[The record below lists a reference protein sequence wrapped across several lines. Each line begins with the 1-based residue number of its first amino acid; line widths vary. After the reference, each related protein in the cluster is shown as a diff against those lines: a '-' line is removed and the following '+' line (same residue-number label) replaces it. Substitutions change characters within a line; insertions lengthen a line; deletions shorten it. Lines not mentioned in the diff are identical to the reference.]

1 LATISTIPGSA
12 LGSSLENILCAE
24 DIVPG
29 AGPSYQLC
37 KEIFLFHP
45 LGQKLTEA
53 PIKFAQAFP
62 REITVADG
70 PEDECKRAFEDQW
83 AADKADASICNVATQ
98 ARVYGIASLALL
110 EQDVDSS
117 APLRIKK
124 LADAEIA
131 FNVLDPLNT
140 AGSLVLSQDPNSMD
154 YQKHRDIRVS
164 GRTYHRSRTV
174 TLLNEQPIYI
184 SYTSSA
190 FGFVGRSVYQRA
202 LFPLKSFVQT
212 MRADDMVARKAG
224 LIVAVLKMASSL
236 VDKVMAVGA
245 AFKRNLLKVGMTDN
259 IISIAE
265 GETVESIDLKNLEGP
280 LREARIHILENIAA
294 ADDMPAKMLNNE
306 TFVDGF
312 SEGTED
318 AKRIATYIEDKR
330 KWMRPLY
337 DFFDMVIQ
345 RRAWNK
351 EFFEGIQ
358 RKFPE
363 EYGSVT
369 YEAAFYRWTNSFQ
382 AIWPS
387 LLREPESELV
397 KVEDTKFKAMIA
409 ACQVFMPLCDPE
421 NRATF
426 MQWGADTLN
435 ANKKMFPIPL
445 NLDYEALAAYE
456 PPVAEAG
463 EKEPGAAPPFSAR
476 DSEGEDSEV
485 IGRIAS
491 MENFLRKH
499 GRQIARIAR

>member
-1 LATISTIPGSA
+1 MATITTSPGSSLGSA
-12 LGSSLENILCAE
+12 LESILCAD

-29 AGPSYQLC
+29 SGPSYQLC
-37 KEIFLFHP
+37 KEIFLSHP

-62 REITVADG
+62 REITVPDG
-70 PEDECKRAFEDQW
+70 PEDECKRAFEEQW
-83 AADKADASICNVATQ
+83 AADGADVTICNVATQ
-98 ARVYGIASLALL
+98 SRVYGIASLALL
-110 EQDVDSS
+110 ERDVDV
-117 APLRIKK
+117 ATPLRIKK
-124 LADAEIA
+124 VADADIS

-154 YQKHRDIRVS
+154 FQKHRDIRVS
-164 GRTYHRSRTV
+164 GKTYHRSRTV
-174 TLLNEQPIYI
+174 TLMNGPPIYI

-190 FGFVGRSVYQRA
+190 YGFVGRSVYQRA

-224 LIVAVLKMASSL
+224 LIVAMLKMAGN
-236 VDKVMAVGA
+236 VIDKIMAVAA
-245 AFKRNLLKVGMTDN
+245 AFKRNLLKIGMTDN

-265 GETVESIDLKNLEGP
+265 GEEIQSLDLKNIEGP

-306 TFVDGF
+306 TFAEGF
-312 SEGTED
+312 GEGTED

-337 DFFDMVIQ
+337 EFFDMVIQ
-345 RRAWNK
+345 RRAWNE
-351 EFFEGIQ
+351 EFFKGIQ

-369 YEAAFYRWTNSFQ
+369 YEAAFYRWVNSFQ

-397 KVEDTKFKAMIA
+397 RVEETKFKSVIA
-409 ACQVFMPLCDPE
+409 AGQVFMPECDPE
-421 NRATF
+421 NKATV
-426 MQWGADTLN
+426 MQWMADTFN
-435 ANKKMFPIPL
+435 SSKKLFPIPL
-445 NLDYEALAAYE
+445 NLDYEALVAYKPETSSGELEE
-456 PPVAEAG
+456 PD
-463 EKEPGAAPPFSAR
+463 AAPPFSAR
-476 DSEGEDSEV
+476 DSAGIDPEV
-485 IGRIAS
+485 VGRIAS
-491 MENFLRKH
+491 MEAFLRQH
-499 GRQIARIAR
+499 GRKIARIAS